1 MPSISDY
8 SKIFTDE
15 ELEDYLMKNFDKY
28 FNSAREALYSK
39 LSEDKHLGK
48 VVELFYTFLTTPD
61 EVEKI
66 C

>member
-1 MPSISDY
+1 MYMPSISDY
-8 SKIFTDE
+8 SKIFTI
-15 ELEDYLMKNFDKY
+15 YSKFNFDKY
-28 FNSAREALYSK
+28 FKSAREALYSK
-39 LSEDKHLGK
+39 LSEDKRLGK